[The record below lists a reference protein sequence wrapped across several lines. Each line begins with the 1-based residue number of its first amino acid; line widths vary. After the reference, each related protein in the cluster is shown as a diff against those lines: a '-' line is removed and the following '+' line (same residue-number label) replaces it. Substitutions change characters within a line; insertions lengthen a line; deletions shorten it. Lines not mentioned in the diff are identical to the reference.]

1 MKYLLKLF
9 YPFAVSLF
17 LISPARAEE
26 ISLDRVG
33 GVYEVPVTLNGV
45 MTLNFVLDSGAA
57 EVSIPAEVMLT
68 LMHTHTVSA
77 DDFLPGRTYV
87 LADGSKVKSP
97 RFILRSLK
105 IGKHRI
111 ESIPASI
118 SKIGSSLLL
127 GQNLLER
134 LGVWSLDSR
143 RQILIL
149 GSSVENKQVT
159 SGKQNFCDD
168 KADAIFY
175 KRHPELAGRKLY
187 KDESDLGQEWLQIR
201 RNLGNCTRTT
211 DLTTTT
217 QDTSQSA
224 KKTCDD
230 KADAIFYKRHP
241 ELSERKIR
249 KDEIALTQ
257 EWLRIRE
264 SRTGCNE

>member
-1 MKYLLKLF
+1 MKHLLKLF
-9 YPFAVSLF
+9 YIIAVGLF
-17 LISPARAEE
+17 LISPTKAEE

-57 EVSIPAEVMLT
+57 EVLIPAEVMLT

-105 IGKHRI
+105 IGKHHI

-118 SKIGSSLLL
+118 NKVNSSLLL

-149 GSSVENKQVT
+149 GSSVESTQVT
-159 SGKQNFCDD
+159 SGKQSFCDD

-187 KDESDLGQEWLQIR
+187 KDESELGQEWLQIR
-201 RNLGNCTRTT
+201 SNLENCTRT

-217 QDTSQSA
+217 QDIYQSA
-224 KKTCDD
+224 KQTCDN

-264 SRTGCNE
+264 SRPGCNE

>member
-9 YPFAVSLF
+9 YIIAVSLF
-17 LISPARAEE
+17 LISPTKAEE

-33 GVYEVPVTLNGV
+33 EVYEVPVTLNGV

-68 LMHTHTVSA
+68 LMHTHTVST

-105 IGKHRI
+105 IGKHHI

-118 SKIGSSLLL
+118 SKVNSSLLL

-134 LGVWSLDSR
+134 LGVWSSDSR

-149 GSSVENKQVT
+149 GSSVESTQVT

-175 KRHPELAGRKLY
+175 KRHPELSRRKLH

-201 RNLGNCTRTT
+201 RSLENCTRT

-217 QDTSQSA
+217 QDIYQSA
-224 KKTCDD
+224 KQTCDD
-230 KADAIFYKRHP
+230 KADAIFYKRYP

-264 SRTGCNE
+264 SRPGCNE

>member
-9 YPFAVSLF
+9 YIFAGSLF
-17 LISPARAEE
+17 LISSTKAEE
-26 ISLDRVG
+26 IPLARVG

-68 LMHTHTVSA
+68 LIHTHTVSA

-87 LADGSKVKSP
+87 LADGAKVKSP
-97 RFILRSLK
+97 RFILRSLN

-118 SKIGSSLLL
+118 SKVGGSLLL

-134 LGVWSLDSR
+134 LGVWSLNSR

-149 GSSVENKQVT
+149 GSSVESTQVR
-159 SGKQNFCDD
+159 SGKQDFCDD

-175 KRHPELAGRKLY
+175 KRHPELSGRKLH
-187 KDESDLGQEWLQIR
+187 KDESDLCQEWLQIR
-201 RNLGNCTRTT
+201 KNLGNCTRT

-217 QDTSQSA
+217 QDTYQSV
-224 KKTCDD
+224 KQTCDD
-230 KADAIFYKRHP
+230 KADTIFYKRHP

-249 KDEIALTQ
+249 TDEIALIQ
-257 EWLRIRE
+257 EWLQIRE

>member
-1 MKYLLKLF
+1 
-9 YPFAVSLF
+9 
-17 LISPARAEE
+17 
-26 ISLDRVG
+26 VG

-45 MTLNFVLDSGAA
+45 TTLNFVLDSGAA

-105 IGKHRI
+105 IGKHHI

-118 SKIGSSLLL
+118 SKVNSSLLL

-149 GSSVENKQVT
+149 GSSVESTQVT

-187 KDESDLGQEWLQIR
+187 KDESELGQEWLQIR
-201 RNLGNCTRTT
+201 SNLENCTRT
-211 DLTTTT
+211 DLTTTA
-217 QDTSQSA
+217 QDIYQSA
-224 KKTCDD
+224 KQTCDN

-241 ELSERKIR
+241 ELSVRKIR
-249 KDEIALTQ
+249 KGEIALTQ
-257 EWLRIRE
+257 EWLRIRA
-264 SRTGCNE
+264 SRPGCNE

>member
-9 YPFAVSLF
+9 YSFAVSLF
-17 LISPARAEE
+17 LILPTKAEE
-26 ISLDRVG
+26 ISLARTG

-77 DDFLPGRTYV
+77 NDFLPGRTYV

-97 RFILRSLK
+97 RFILHSLK

-118 SKIGSSLLL
+118 SKVGSSLLL

-143 RQILIL
+143 RHILIL
-149 GSSVENKQVT
+149 GSSVESTQVT
-159 SGKQNFCDD
+159 SGRQNFCDN

-175 KRHPELAGRKLY
+175 KRHPELLGRKLH

-201 RNLGNCTRTT
+201 RNLGNCSPT
-211 DLTTTT
+211 DPAITT
-217 QDTSQSA
+217 QDIDQSA
-224 KKTCDD
+224 KLSCDD

-264 SRTGCNE
+264 SRIGCNE